1 MAITLERGSYI
12 KKMVITLERGSQ
24 IRFINCL
31 K

>member
-1 MAITLERGSYI
+1 MAITLERGRGI